1 MWGAVIGSDANPP
14 TPRHNVR
21 RTVVLPGGRPV
32 GTRALDLEGELARR
46 GIPMPQEIDVAPS
59 T

>member
-1 MWGAVIGSDANPP
+1 V
-14 TPRHNVR
+14 PR
-21 RTVVLPGGRPV
+21 VVYGLPGGRSV